1 MLLITHLLGAK
12 QTPEICD
19 IPDLYPSASNSFP
32 RTSPASFTKFW
43 YQGLISSSAPS
54 LKAASTIKFLVV
66 PPGVALPPKILLP
79 APQIVM
85 HAQEGRAVR
94 VDVAPDRGALGH
106 RGVDAVR
113 QPRQAPPWHPR
124 QVDQRL
130 AQPVGVVPAVVAR
143 GPGVAP
149 GGVAAEPERVE
160 GRRAAAAG
168 VGAVRRRVRF
178 VLHGAEPQ
186 AREDDARTV
195 GRAVRRR
202 VRFVLH
208 GAEPQAR
215 EDDARTVGRSPR
227 RISLLRPPV
236 DVVQHGDR
244 AAGGR
249 DERRSPLRPD
259 LGEVGLVRVRPV
271 EHDKFVRID
280 ERDPPPP
287 VPLVVLCALLHEM
300 ALPREVT
307 QRTPSARTDGVA
319 FHPLDL
325 TRGQVVRLVL
335 PERDAH
341 VAPRPPVEDP
351 PRRVSSARVDGH
363 HEVQERERVVVV
375 RQPLREA
382 VVVVPDEE
390 TDGDPFG
397 TGATAGHRSDA
408 RARPPPP
415 APRRRGAGSGS
426 ERRTGRRGGR
436 VPIGGRALG
445 QDRRI
450 MGAEQQRGD
459 D

>member
-1 MLLITHLLGAK
+1 
-12 QTPEICD
+12 
-19 IPDLYPSASNSFP
+19 
-32 RTSPASFTKFW
+32 
-43 YQGLISSSAPS
+43 
-54 LKAASTIKFLVV
+54 
-66 PPGVALPPKILLP
+66 
-79 APQIVM
+79 
-85 HAQEGRAVR
+85 
-94 VDVAPDRGALGH
+94 
-106 RGVDAVR
+106 
-113 QPRQAPPWHPR
+113 
-124 QVDQRL
+124 
-130 AQPVGVVPAVVAR
+130 
-143 GPGVAP
+143 
-149 GGVAAEPERVE
+149 
-160 GRRAAAAG
+160 
-168 VGAVRRRVRF
+168 
-178 VLHGAEPQ
+178 
-186 AREDDARTV
+186 
-195 GRAVRRR
+195 
-202 VRFVLH
+202 
-208 GAEPQAR
+208 
-215 EDDARTVGRSPR
+215 
-227 RISLLRPPV
+227 
-236 DVVQHGDR
+236 
-244 AAGGR
+244 
-249 DERRSPLRPD
+249 
-259 LGEVGLVRVRPV
+259 
-271 EHDKFVRID
+271 
-280 ERDPPPP
+280 
-287 VPLVVLCALLHEM
+287 M